1 MKRLWSHGA
10 ALAAPVLLVVLVLFG
25 APARADELADLMKGA
40 MAAKAAGEKCV
51 AESRKAGANQVL
63 ENQKAAAHFEQA
75 VRLLEKYME
84 ARPDDDKAAELM
96 SDVTSFLFWCHK
108 MSPVDTAEEIAA
120 RPVTEA
126 PPPTE
131 SKPAEPD
138 PAALAAA
145 AEAEARRLL
154 DEAHEHLTAN
164 PADEMGTM
172 IKLEYV
178 AERFAESESGKVAR
192 KEADDL
198 QAKLFA
204 QKPVAPEKVKL
215 APLTNRDTAAIER
228 LLKDWLE
235 TRRRIRC
242 TSCKGEGSSP
252 CKTCD
257 GSGEVRGM
265 AGRRATCTRCRRGK
279 VACERKA
286 CIEGVDATVLE
297 RAVIDSRAPYYQETI
312 RALLGGKKD
321 SVKKFCEALAAVLID
336 SPRAP
341 AEISRCATELGI
353 APVQLRDVID
363 THGPPK
369 SLVAPF
375 TTYSLKTVD
384 RTTTYTLRGDGSSS
398 TDENVSLEQE
408 QGKWYLRRLGA
419 Q

>member
-1 MKRLWSHGA
+1 M
-10 ALAAPVLLVVLVLFG
+10 
-25 APARADELADLMKGA
+25 
-40 MAAKAAGEKCV
+40 
-51 AESRKAGANQVL
+51 
-63 ENQKAAAHFEQA
+63 
-75 VRLLEKYME
+75 RLLEKYME

-108 MSPVDTAEEIAA
+108 MSPIDTAEEIAA

-126 PPPTE
+126 PPASE

-145 AEAEARRLL
+145 AESEARRLL
-154 DEAHEHLTAN
+154 EEAHEHLKEN
-164 PADEMGTM
+164 PSDEMGTM

-192 KEADDL
+192 AEADAL

-204 QKPVAPEKVKL
+204 QKPVAPEEIKL
-215 APLTNRDTAAIER
+215 EPLTNRDTQAIER
-228 LLKDWLE
+228 LLRDWLE

-257 GSGEVRGM
+257 GTGEVRGM

-279 VACERKA
+279 VPCDRKA
-286 CIEGVDATVLE
+286 CIEGVDAAVLE

-312 RALLGGKKD
+312 RALLGGKRD

-363 THGPPK
+363 THGPTK
-369 SLVAPF
+369 AIVAPF
-375 TTYSLKTVD
+375 TTYSLKSID
-384 RTTTYTLRGDGSSS
+384 RTTGYTLRGDGAVQ
-398 TDENVSLEQE
+398 TDEDVSLEQD